1 MYLGFPVSCVA
12 MQPTLI
18 IAIRAARAAGRILMR
33 YLDRVDQLHIQAK
46 SQNDFVTEVD
56 RAAEDGETIV
66 VKRRNGGDV
75 AMIAADELSSILETA
90 HLLRSPANAK
100 RLSAALRRARSGKGK
115 RLTTRQL
122 RAVAGL

>member
-1 MYLGFPVSCVA
+1 MIEASYS
-12 MQPTLI
+12 Q
-18 IAIRAARAAGRILMR
+18 AR
-33 YLDRVDQLHIQAK
+33 
-46 SQNDFVTEVD
+46 QNFKVFLD

-100 RLSAALRRARSGKGK
+100 RLSAALKRARAGTGRK
-115 RLTTRQL
+115 LTLRQL
-122 RAVAGL
+122 RSVAGL